1 MALIRDNRGA
11 LLASNL
17 SQYLAGAA
25 NTAGTPVDTNE
36 LVRIVNQFLGTGEQ
50 ISSDIT
56 TISNGIYKKFG
67 AIDKVTNRTE
77 IVTSGIWSG
86 DTGSLG
92 VFYTSS
98 TQLTDVSSKYY
109 IDVYNLNPTTDTS
122 AEVQFSIAYGDVNGF
137 GAPTLTQDDSST
149 LPTKAVYNQFKN
161 VLLDAA
167 DSYFSVYS
175 GSTLAGHNLQNFY
188 VLNVNRARYKERL
201 DPGNISLDLSG
212 SNGIITLIDDSGG
225 TDENVTT
232 AGRVYNLVSG
242 SLNIGS
248 ALTASIAQYSD
259 TYTKQGY
266 GLFYPD
272 MGIILLNP
280 TALSASVGGT
290 LAPASSSAASTYHI
304 NRSINFGGLAVL
316 KALEKGNDFQ
326 ARRTENVSTSH
337 YFVRANNREFN
348 FSNNPTFVTGSVGAF
363 VNSTFERDP
372 KVYITTV
379 GLYDDAN
386 ELLAVAKTSKP
397 IEKSFDK
404 EVAIKVKLDF

>member
-1 MALIRDNRGA
+1 MAVIRENRGS

-25 NTAGTPVDTNE
+25 NTAGTPIDTNE
-36 LVRIVNQFLGTGEQ
+36 VVRIVNQFLGTGEQ
-50 ISSDIT
+50 ISSDST

-122 AEVQFSIAYGDVNGF
+122 AEVQFSIAYGDVNGY

-149 LPTKAVYNQFKN
+149 LPTKAIYNQFKN

-212 SNGIITLIDDSGG
+212 SKGIITLIDDSGG

-290 LAPASSSAASTYHI
+290 LAPASSSAGRRWPRRRGWWRHLRPARCCIACRHPQRTAAASASGPECCH
-304 NRSINFGGLAVL
+304 
-316 KALEKGNDFQ
+316 
-326 ARRTENVSTSH
+326 
-337 YFVRANNREFN
+337 
-348 FSNNPTFVTGSVGAF
+348 
-363 VNSTFERDP
+363 
-372 KVYITTV
+372 
-379 GLYDDAN
+379 
-386 ELLAVAKTSKP
+386 
-397 IEKSFDK
+397 
-404 EVAIKVKLDF
+404 